1 MIRIA
6 MEAAREGGAVLRRF
20 LGRVRHIETKQNE
33 QSNLVTEA
41 DKASEEVIV
50 SIIRRHYPK
59 HAILAEEGGASGDSL
74 QTRWIIDPL
83 DGTTNFTHAFPM
95 FSVSIGVEQAGEI
108 VAGVVYDPIR
118 DEMFHAERGGGAFL
132 NGKPIHVSTVDT
144 LDRAMLVTGFPYNV
158 RENPNYCHERFIAFL
173 MHAQA
178 VRRLG
183 SAALDCAYVAA
194 GRLDGFW
201 EVALQ
206 PWDKA
211 AGALLVTEAGG
222 MISNFEGGPHDLFDP
237 PFLGSNGRI
246 HARMVDVLARARSLT
261 INVGTS
267 SPD

>member
-20 LGRVRHIETKQNE
+20 LGKVRHIETKHNE

-41 DKASEEVIV
+41 DKASEEAIV
-50 SIIRRHYPK
+50 NLIRRHYPK
-59 HAILAEEGGASGDSL
+59 HAILAEEGGASGDAHG
-74 QTRWIIDPL
+74 TRWIIDPL

-95 FSVSIGVEQAGEI
+95 FSVSIGVERDGVI
-108 VAGVVYDPIR
+108 VAGVVYDPVR

-132 NGKPIHVSTVDT
+132 NGRPIRVSLVDT
-144 LDRAMLVTGFPYNV
+144 LDKAMLVTGFPYNV
-158 RENPNYCHERFIAFL
+158 RQNPNYCHERFIAFL

-222 MISNFEGGPHDLFDP
+222 TISNFEGGVHDLFDP

-246 HARMVDVLARARSLT
+246 HAQMVDVLARARSLT
-261 INVGTS
+261 ISMDRTAQM
-267 SPD
+267 